1 MKLKRLQAIREYIRR
16 LHVCTYED
24 LARDFDISMTTVRRD
39 VDLLTENGFIE
50 KVHGGIRYIEQE
62 DDSSDLFVYEYA
74 KDRIGKAAASLVE
87 DNDII
92 VLGSG
97 TTASHMVRHLRDK
110 KGLTVITNNLAVLRE
125 SVRYGFSL
133 VFIGGN
139 FDRRTL
145 SVVGTQSVKQMGE
158 LNANKCFLS
167 CNGIT
172 EHGISNVADQEAE
185 MKKET
190 MKISSKVYLLAD
202 HTKFGVMSLY
212 NFAQIEE
219 LDGIITDRKPDEEF
233 AERCREKDVTLMI
246 AEQEES

>member
-24 LARDFDISMTTVRRD
+24 LAKDFDISMTTVRRD
-39 VDLLTENGFIE
+39 VDALTESGIVE
-50 KVHGGIRYIEQE
+50 KVHGGIRYLVQE
-62 DDSSDLFVYEYA
+62 DDSTDLFEYESM
-74 KDRIGKAAASLVE
+74 KDEIGRTAASLVE

-97 TTASHMVRHLRDK
+97 TTTAHMVRYLRDK

-145 SVVGTQSVKQMGE
+145 SVVGTQSVRQMGE
-158 LNANKCFLS
+158 LNANK
-167 CNGIT
+167 
-172 EHGISNVADQEAE
+172 
-185 MKKET
+185 
-190 MKISSKVYLLAD
+190 
-202 HTKFGVMSLY
+202 
-212 NFAQIEE
+212 
-219 LDGIITDRKPDEEF
+219 
-233 AERCREKDVTLMI
+233 
-246 AEQEES
+246 